1 MKIAVINEFSA
12 CAKNGDIVTA
22 LEASVPGASI
32 LNVGMSDTAGES
44 SLVYIHTGLITGIM
58 LGAGWCDFAVGGCG
72 TGQGYLISAMQFPDV
87 FCGLVLDPLDAWLF
101 SQINGGNCVSL
112 ALNKGYG
119 WAGDINLKYIF
130 DKLFCD
136 PIGQG
141 YPVARAESQ
150 AQSRAR
156 LQAISGC
163 AHRPLADILADI
175 PDEIWAPILQH
186 KPFMDV
192 VAQHADS
199 EIAKI
204 ILAKGS

>member
-12 CAKNGDIVTA
+12 CARNGDIVAA
-22 LEASVPGASI
+22 LADAVPGAQI
-32 LNVGMSDTAGES
+32 LNVGMTEPGQEPT
-44 SLVYIHTGLITGIM
+44 LVYIHTGLMTGIM

-72 TGQGYLISAMQFPDV
+72 TGQGYLISAMQFPGV

-136 PIGQG
+136 PIGGG
-141 YPVARAESQ
+141 YPVVRAESQ

-156 LQAISGC
+156 LQAISTT

-175 PDEIWAPILQH
+175 PAEVWVPILQH
-186 KPFMDV
+186 KPFMDIV
-192 VAQHADS
+192 EQHADS
-199 EIAKI
+199 DIAKI
-204 ILAKGS
+204 ILQKKL